1 MFRLISIL
9 FFSSDERKICVVITT
24 GTSYYD
30 PGYLVVKM
38 GNAVSSN
45 VTYYE
50 DGSVVIDSCVVGLTK
65 ISLTNPKSN
74 GWTGKIS
81 IYHAGR
87 PTSLVCTECNGKPY
101 FDSITVDGNSNNRNR
116 KSNTQCFGG
125 KTCTIT
131 WEIRGN

>member
-9 FFSSDERKICVVITT
+9 FFSSDERKICVIITT

-38 GNAVSSN
+38 GNAVSAD
-45 VTYYE
+45 VTYHE
-50 DGSVVIDSCVVGLTK
+50 KGSVVIDSCVVGLTK

-74 GWTGKIS
+74 AWTGKIS
-81 IYHAGR
+81 IEDAGR
-87 PTSLVCTECNGKPY
+87 PTSLVCTGCEGKPY
-101 FDSITVDGNSNNRNR
+101 FFYITVDGNSDSGDL
-116 KSNTQCFGG
+116 SNTHCFGG

>member
-9 FFSSDERKICVVITT
+9 FFSSDERKICVIITT

-38 GNAVSSN
+38 GNAVSYN

-50 DGSVVIDSCVVGLTK
+50 KGSVVIDSCVVGLTK
-65 ISLTNPKSN
+65 IGLTNPYKN
-74 GWTGKIS
+74 AWVGKIS
-81 IYHAGR
+81 IYDAGR
-87 PTSLVCTECNGKPY
+87 PTSLVCTGCKGNPY
-101 FDSITVDGNSNNRNR
+101 FKSIAVDGNSNSGDL
-116 KSNTQCFGG
+116 SNTRCVGG

-131 WEIRGN
+131 WEIGGN